1 MSGGRPSRLGRM
13 VHWALLTLAVILLS
27 LAGWVRFRFGAVSL
41 EQILLNLPTQGGS
54 QGSGSAAL
62 VTEAAALCLGAPVLL
77 MGAALLVTSWRRRR
91 NGSDGPVRR
100 TPAASLGAFF
110 TALVVFLSV
119 TGVPQYA
126 TALLMDRSIA
136 PYYLRPAVAAVAERP
151 HNLVTIY
158 LESGE
163 NTFADTSVF
172 GQNLLS
178 ELDQVTAGWA
188 RYDGLEQ
195 YPGGGWTMSGLVST
209 GCGIPLK
216 SQLLTDGMNLNNLG
230 EALTT
235 YLPGATCLGD
245 ILSEQGYTNVFM
257 GGAHTRFAGKDT
269 YLSTHGYDRVLGLDE
284 WEADGEAR
292 SQISVWGLSDQRLFE
307 RAADVVDDLDES
319 GRPFNL
325 TLLTLDT
332 HEPGGVFPG
341 CSTDDDLAMATAT
354 KCSMRAVAGFID
366 HLTSRGIL
374 DDTVVTVMG
383 DHLKATSEGGFFKDE
398 LERTPDRTIIY
409 RVWSPD
415 SVRFTRDR
423 ADQLSVLPT
432 TLELLGLAPP
442 DGRAGLGVSF
452 VGQHDLGGTALELDE
467 AEYRTVVTS
476 PSSGLYRELWGGQE
490 PEHLPAATATP
501 R

>member
-1 MSGGRPSRLGRM
+1 MVPCGELRPHRS
-13 VHWALLTLAVILLS
+13 VPSSH
-27 LAGWVRFRFGAVSL
+27 
-41 EQILLNLPTQGGS
+41 
-54 QGSGSAAL
+54 
-62 VTEAAALCLGAPVLL
+62 
-77 MGAALLVTSWRRRR
+77 
-91 NGSDGPVRR
+91 
-100 TPAASLGAFF
+100 
-110 TALVVFLSV
+110 ALVVFLSV

-136 PYYLRPAVAAVAERP
+136 PYYLRPAVAAAAERP

-178 ELDQVTAGWA
+178 ELDRATAGWA

-292 SQISVWGLSDQRLFE
+292 SQISVWGLSDRRLFG

-366 HLTSRGIL
+366 HLESRGIL

-398 LERTPDRTIIY
+398 LERTPNRTIIY

-415 SVRFTRDR
+415 GVRFTRDR

-432 TLELLGLAPP
+432 TLELLGLGAARRACRPRGLLRRAARP
-442 DGRAGLGVSF
+442 RRYRARARRGRVPGRGDV
-452 VGQHDLGGTALELDE
+452 
-467 AEYRTVVTS
+467 TVVWPLSGAVGWAGAGERPCTDGDTAVS
-476 PSSGLYRELWGGQE
+476 PLHRSGSDTLRL
-490 PEHLPAATATP
+490 LVDRAARRTRSRKP
-501 R
+501 QRFLIH